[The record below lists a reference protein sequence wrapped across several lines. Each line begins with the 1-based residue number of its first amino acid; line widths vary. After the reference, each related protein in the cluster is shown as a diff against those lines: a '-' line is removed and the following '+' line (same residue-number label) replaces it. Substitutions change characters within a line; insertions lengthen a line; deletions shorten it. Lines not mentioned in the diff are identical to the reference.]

1 MLDKNRDL
9 LSEPELEE
17 NNKNKKG
24 HFPHPQEKKK
34 LLNGWSIICLC
45 GNVVQIFGS
54 CLSMLDND
62 NVFTG
67 TEILV
72 GFGCMLAFINIGRYL
87 DSFSDYST
95 LTETLKR
102 SLPNVLRY
110 LFGVMP
116 IFFGFLFFGSN

>member
-1 MLDKNRDL
+1 MDDK
-9 LSEPELEE
+9 
-17 NNKNKKG
+17 KKG
-24 HFPHPQEKKK
+24 HPHEKKK

-54 CLSMLDND
+54 GLSLFDPDNILL
-62 NVFTG
+62 G

-72 GFGCMLAFINIGRYL
+72 GFGCMLAYINIGRYL
-87 DSFSDYST
+87 DTYSDYST
-95 LTETLKR
+95 ITETLKR

-116 IFFGFLFFGSN
+116 IFFGFIFFGKFSK